1 MVSIIMTFVLAT
13 LATCISIAGI
23 RIVANGIEITNEAY
37 MKDGQKC
44 YRKKVKLL

>member
-1 MVSIIMTFVLAT
+1 MTSIIMTFVLAV
-13 LATCISIAGI
+13 LATCISIAAI
-23 RIVANGIEITNEAY
+23 RAVSNGVEITNEAY